1 MQYPDFSLNDKI
13 AVVTGASKGIGYELA
28 RAFANAG
35 ATVAVLA
42 RTESPLISLVDEITA
57 DGGKATP
64 YVVDLRNTGAI
75 PAVFDE
81 IEADLGPVD
90 VLVNNA
96 GVGNPLLSIEV
107 DESYWDDMMSLN
119 LKSVFF
125 CSQAAARSM
134 LNRGQGRIVNMSSQ
148 AGVAALPEA
157 AVYCASKGGVNMLT
171 KALALEW
178 GPEGINVNAVG
189 PTFVHTPG
197 TAERLDDPDFSRTIL
212 QQIPLGRV
220 ATISDVAAAVIY
232 LSSPA
237 GSMVNGELI
246 LVDGGWTIH

>member
-1 MQYPDFSLNDKI
+1 
-13 AVVTGASKGIGYELA
+13 
-28 RAFANAG
+28 
-35 ATVAVLA
+35 
-42 RTESPLISLVDEITA
+42 
-57 DGGKATP
+57 
-64 YVVDLRNTGAI
+64 
-75 PAVFDE
+75 
-81 IEADLGPVD
+81 
-90 VLVNNA
+90 
-96 GVGNPLLSIEV
+96 
-107 DESYWDDMMSLN
+107 MSLN

-125 CSQAAARSM
+125 CSQAATRSM
-134 LNRGQGRIVNMSSQ
+134 LNRGQGRIINMSSQ